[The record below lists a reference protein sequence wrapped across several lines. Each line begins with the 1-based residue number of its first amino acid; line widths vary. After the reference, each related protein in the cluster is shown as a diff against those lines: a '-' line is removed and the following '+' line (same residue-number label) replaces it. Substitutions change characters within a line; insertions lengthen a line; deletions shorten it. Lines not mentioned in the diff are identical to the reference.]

1 MATFSV
7 SKSFTWH
14 GTITDKVALVC
25 RVFGLTADDLREKSI
40 SHRCRLEINEG
51 DIVYITGPSGT
62 GKSVLMRELEKCIP
76 QEQRVNLTEIELPN
90 DRTVIDCIEGDLL
103 TTLKMFSVAGLN
115 DTFCVLNQP
124 SNLSEGEKWRFRLA
138 VAISKKRKYVFA
150 DEFCSNISRLGAL
163 VISYSVHKYAKRYG
177 TTFILAS
184 TAQDI
189 LAELAP
195 DVLVVN
201 QMYGPSEVIYKKKGR
216 AG

>member
-7 SKSFTWH
+7 SKGFTWH

-40 SHRCRLEINEG
+40 SHRWKLEINDG
-51 DIVYITGPSGT
+51 DIVYVTGSSGT
-62 GKSVLMRELEKCIP
+62 GKSVLLRELEKCIP
-76 QEQRVNLTEIELPN
+76 ADERVNLSEIELPS

-138 VAISKKRKYVFA
+138 VAISKKKKYVFA
-150 DEFCSNISRLGAL
+150 DEFCSNLSRLGAL

-189 LAELAP
+189 LMELAP

-201 QMYGPSEVIYKKKGR
+201 EMYGPSEVIYKKKGR
-216 AG
+216 AR